1 MSAPPSDALEIR
13 SDEMLSTTRL
23 TAVQPLANPTT
34 ASTAEVAGL
43 LNRLIE
49 ALKT

>member
-1 MSAPPSDALEIR
+1 LEIR
-13 SDEMLSTTRL
+13 SDEVLSTTRL
-23 TAVQPLANPTT
+23 AVIQPLANPTT

-49 ALKT
+49 TLKN